1 MYFDLLKLIND
12 INTLQYRSTGL
23 HAAVDSDT
31 DGGVT
36 ATRCELFTCSTV
48 LEEELCTTTALTVV
62 GNVSMA
68 ASFTAIVGTVQ
79 WSSHLRSSLVLSRR
93 TLCDYMTISILCQIP
108 AKSDMVDSSQ
118 DHTN

>member
-1 MYFDLLKLIND
+1 MRARELEAENNRLRL
-12 INTLQYRSTGL
+12 RSTGL

-79 WSSHLRSSLVLSRR
+79 WSSHLRSSLVLYTEKNCTVKGKTDASQKKNR
-93 TLCDYMTISILCQIP
+93 
-108 AKSDMVDSSQ
+108 KSEPE
-118 DHTN
+118 